1 MIRRDVSALG
11 DVLAE
16 GTAIDRAVE
25 AAYARTIQR
34 HRQLNLPLAMW
45 TGRTGRPSFGWY
57 GLRRIAADM
66 AETETTDDRVKDRL
80 GVWQDSA
87 TRKHIY
93 QDRETERLRA
103 EAASVRRRM
112 RLGVDLPGS
121 GEAPAAPKAPRVID
135 LDAILASLTEEQR
148 TVLAAHLNAPETGSA
163 APGAAPKANAP
174 GAAGAPARVTTG
186 FAMPFKERATGLEP
200 ATSSLGS
207 WHSTN

>member
-80 GVWQDSA
+80 GGWQDSA

-93 QDRETERLRA
+93 QDRETDRTERRSA
-103 EAASVRRRM
+103 FVRRPQACAGGCASGRTCRGPVRRRQ
-112 RLGVDLPGS
+112 RRRR
-121 GEAPAAPKAPRVID
+121 PA
-135 LDAILASLTEEQR
+135 
-148 TVLAAHLNAPETGSA
+148 
-163 APGAAPKANAP
+163 
-174 GAAGAPARVTTG
+174 
-186 FAMPFKERATGLEP
+186 
-200 ATSSLGS
+200 
-207 WHSTN
+207 